1 MALFGK
7 ARHTPALALTQISS
21 LVAEG
26 VEIDGDLSFHG
37 GLRIDGCLRGQVRGR
52 SADGET
58 PALLVLSQ
66 TGLIEGSV
74 CCGHA
79 LINGHV
85 VGDLEIEDFVE
96 LQPGARISGSL
107 RYRRLQMDV
116 GAVVQGQLI
125 HLDAVV
131 AVPSS
136 APSTPAGAALV
147 ALVPEPRAAG
157 EPR

>member
-7 ARHTPALALTQISS
+7 ARHTPAIQLTQISS

-37 GLRIDGCLRGQVRGR
+37 GLRIDGCLRGQLRGR
-52 SADGET
+52 SADGAA

-66 TGLIEGSV
+66 TGRIEGSV

-79 LINGHV
+79 LINGQV
-85 VGDLEIEDFVE
+85 IGDLEVEHFVE
-96 LQPGARISGSL
+96 LQAGARITGSL
-107 RYRRLQMDV
+107 RYRQLQMDV
-116 GAVVQGQLI
+116 GAVVQGQLV
-125 HLDAVV
+125 HLDAGT
-131 AVPSS
+131 
-136 APSTPAGAALV
+136 TPAGVGLV
-147 ALVPEPRAAG
+147 ARVPESRTAG